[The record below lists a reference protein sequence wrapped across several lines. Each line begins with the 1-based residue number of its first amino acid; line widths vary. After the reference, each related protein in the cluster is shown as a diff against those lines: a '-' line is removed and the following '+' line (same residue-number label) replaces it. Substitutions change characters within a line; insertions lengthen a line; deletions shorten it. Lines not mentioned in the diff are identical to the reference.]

1 MATIATFAKNG
12 LLDAM
17 LRATASSAYTVG
29 QILLANAAETVL
41 IKYKT
46 LGGSGAEFTA
56 PANGATELV
65 SPLSTSHSAND
76 TIAKA
81 GIRDTGGAN
90 DVVTPYTMSA
100 GLAGGGVDI
109 VVDDAVITAAEACN
123 ITDLVIA
130 LREFHSNGL
139 VCMNTALRNR
149 ILAYFV
155 RQNTAVFS
163 GAGNITFYSGVPP
176 ATAEDTATGT
186 PLCVFPTSTTTWAAA
201 SGGSSALSGASS
213 VSAIA
218 SGTAGYAR
226 FVWSNGGQVYVIQGT
241 AGGEFTAGAA
251 FRLLDAEVVSGNLAW
266 LDDATMTFD

>member
-41 IKYKT
+41 VKYKT
-46 LGGSGAEFTA
+46 LGGSGAEFTT

-65 SPLSTSHSAND
+65 SSLSTSHSAND

-130 LREFHSNGL
+130 LAEFTGT
-139 VCMNTALRNR
+139 VCTNTLLRNR
-149 ILAYFV
+149 ILSYFI
-155 RQNTAVFS
+155 RKNTAVFS
-163 GAGNITFYSGVPP
+163 GAGTITVYTGLPP
-176 ATAEDTATGT
+176 ANAEAAATGT
-186 PLCVFPTSTTTWAAA
+186 SLLTYTTATTSWSAAA
-201 SGGSSALSGASS
+201 GGSSALAAAL
-213 VSAIA
+213 SATAHA
-218 SGTAGYAR
+218 SGTPGYAR
-226 FVWSNGGQVYVIQGT
+226 FVWSNGGQTYVIQGT
-241 AGGEFTAGAA
+241 CGGPASGKDF
-251 FRLLDAEVVSGNLAW
+251 LLDSSSVTSGVSYD
-266 LDDATMTFD
+266 LDAATMAL